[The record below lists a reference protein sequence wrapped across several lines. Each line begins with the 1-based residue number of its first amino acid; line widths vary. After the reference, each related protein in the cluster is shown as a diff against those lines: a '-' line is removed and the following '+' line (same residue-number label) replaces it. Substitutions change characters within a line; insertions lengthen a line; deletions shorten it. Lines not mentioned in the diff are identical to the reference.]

1 MNWESKLDSVL
12 TAADDSMA
20 KIKER
25 LHTRGDAAKDF
36 RFDLAPV
43 RKVAPYDDT
52 SACKPASLYAPPTYL
67 HAVQVT
73 SEDMVNLSS
82 QLLSQAKMITSLH
95 QAIGR
100 LERDRDLHLQRIQ
113 SLEDEVR
120 RFGASR
126 GADVSEAHLERKIEG
141 LRQELSSELRHLEDR
156 VRDSATR
163 GSSPSLRSAASIL
176 QEVNETKRL
185 IWKEYECLR
194 RDSDYMRQ
202 RLRRQEDDVL
212 RQISEGQELK
222 RVQEKNAT
230 ALERILSSHQA
241 QTQEMDR
248 TRSDTQS
255 LQRELQHIRSAIGEL
270 RENMRSLEGKVC
282 AQRARRQRPERRL
295 SARRRE
301 LSRSSSSS
309 SDDDRSQICLADISS
324 EDTSYSFGA
333 AAEVSRASRE
343 QSIASKNGSRRSAL
357 SDDDGDLD
365 ESSDSGPELNF
376 SDL

>member
-126 GADVSEAHLERKIEG
+126 GADVSESHLERKIEG

-255 LQRELQHIRSAIGEL
+255 LQRDLQHIRSAIGEL
-270 RENMRSLEGKVC
+270 RENVRSLEGKVC
-282 AQRARRQRPERRL
+282 AQRARSQRPERRL

-357 SDDDGDLD
+357 SDDDGLD
-365 ESSDSGPELNF
+365 EPSDSGPELNF